1 MGKTRGKKLQ
11 AFCVNRIR
19 PLVKVPVQNKLGSN
33 SPYYSVKKSDQ
44 NNQVE
49 GNNYA
54 KIEEDSEKL
63 KTSDQG
69 RKIMV
74 VVDSSVEAKVA
85 LQWALTH
92 TVQSHDFIILLYVAK
107 LTTKIEKEE
116 SRKKMSPKIY
126 ELLHSM
132 KKTCQSKMPEV
143 EVEVKMAEGK
153 EKGPTII
160 EEARKQEVSLLVL
173 GQKKQSTT
181 WRLLLMWAS
190 NKVATGV
197 GGGGVGVVEYCIQ
210 NATCMALAVRRKS
223 KRVGGYLIT
232 TKRHKDFWLLA

>member
-107 LTTKIEKEE
+107 LTTKIGLYTTI
-116 SRKKMSPKIY
+116 KKN
-126 ELLHSM
+126 
-132 KKTCQSKMPEV
+132 
-143 EVEVKMAEGK
+143 
-153 EKGPTII
+153 II
-160 EEARKQEVSLLVL
+160 S
-173 GQKKQSTT
+173 
-181 WRLLLMWAS
+181 
-190 NKVATGV
+190 
-197 GGGGVGVVEYCIQ
+197 
-210 NATCMALAVRRKS
+210 
-223 KRVGGYLIT
+223 
-232 TKRHKDFWLLA
+232 